1 MTGPST
7 FEPDEMGMQWAAK
20 VATEVLEADGQA
32 VRYSIAYAPDMT
44 CPRSRHGAE
53 TPRRSPDADDR
64 SLARRQI
71 GSVGPCSGCGLG
83 DGVVE
88 MGEAARAVAVRLEMG
103 AHGPGCF

>member
-1 MTGPST
+1 MSARLTSWPSQSSWSRT
-7 FEPDEMGMQWAAK
+7 NIFGVDRLRARHDMPP
-20 VATEVLEADGQA
+20 L
-32 VRYSIAYAPDMT
+32 APW
-44 CPRSRHGAE
+44 
-53 TPRRSPDADDR
+53 RRDSDSLPDADDR

-71 GSVGPCSGCGLG
+71 DSAGPCSGCGLG